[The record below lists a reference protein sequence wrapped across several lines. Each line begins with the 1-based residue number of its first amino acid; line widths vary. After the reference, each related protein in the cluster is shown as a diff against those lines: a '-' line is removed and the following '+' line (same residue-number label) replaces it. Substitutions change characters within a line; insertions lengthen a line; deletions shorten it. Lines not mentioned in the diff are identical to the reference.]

1 RSSLATTTSSFVLSS
16 RRRHTRCYRDLSSDV
31 CSSDLDDSVTPAGGD
46 PIGAKTVVWSA
57 GVRPTDPAGGESPR
71 SGSHRLETD
80 QYLRLKE
87 QPDVYVIGDAA
98 SVSTPEGGLAMRSPP
113 AMEEG
118 RGRGG
123 SPTGLG
129 TRSRDL

>member
-1 RSSLATTTSSFVLSS
+1 HPKLGAYAEEILRRLGVEVRTGTLVDRAT
-16 RRRHTRCYRDLSSDV
+16 
-31 CSSDLDDSVTPAGGD
+31 DDSVTPAGGD

-98 SVSTPEGGLAMRSPP
+98 SVSTPEGELPMLSPP
-113 AMEEG
+113 AMQEG
-118 RGRGG
+118 RYVA
-123 SPTGLG
+123 
-129 TRSRDL
+129 RS

>member
-80 QYLRLKE
+80 QYLRGTE
-87 QPDVYVIGDAA
+87 ERRGG
-98 SVSTPEGGLAMRSPP
+98 EGGAKRVGLEDRRRL
-113 AMEEG
+113 G
-118 RGRGG
+118 RRGRCGAG
-123 SPTGLG
+123 V
-129 TRSRDL
+129 DA